1 MNIILHKRIIFTIF
15 VRPKQTIII
24 LFQMNKDRLKAI
36 MFDQKDV
43 FNSRK
48 HLIPRDIELE
58 KHIATSQV
66 IIISGIRRCGKSS
79 LLYLIKE
86 KMNLK
91 ETEYCYFNFDD
102 ERIIA
107 DISILENIYNL
118 HLEVYGEEPVLFLD
132 EIQNIDNWEKFVN
145 RMYEQGIKVF
155 VTGSNAKL
163 LSSEISTSLTGRNR
177 LIELYPFSFSEYL
190 RFIGNTFNLDRITPK
205 SKSLLLKDFNN
216 YFETGGFPLVVK
228 ENDTELINAYFQ
240 DILYRDIISR
250 YRLTQVNEIKQ
261 IGLYFA
267 SNIGKLF
274 SYSTLQE
281 ISGVK
286 SLSSIKDYLYYYEQ
300 TYLYFYLKKFDYSVK
315 KQIMNP
321 KKVYTIDPAFAHRLG
336 FNFSE
341 NKGRILENIVFLEL
355 LRRGK
360 EVYYHSGK
368 KECDFVIKE
377 GLDIVEAIQVAYQ
390 VNVNNH
396 EREFRG
402 LQEAMETYN
411 LKEGIMLIYDIDAS
425 LIPNHVGI
433 KVIPVWKWLLEAV

>member
-1 MNIILHKRIIFTIF
+1 MIKE
-15 VRPKQTIII
+15 
-24 LFQMNKDRLKAI
+24 RLKEI

-48 HLIPRDIELE
+48 HLIHRDIVLKKYIETDQ
-58 KHIATSQV
+58 IV
-66 IIISGIRRCGKSS
+66 IISGIRRCGKSS
-79 LLYLIKE
+79 LLFLIKE

-91 ETEYCYFNFDD
+91 EPEYCYFNFDD
-102 ERIIA
+102 ERIIV
-107 DISILENIYNL
+107 DILILEDIYNL
-118 HLEVYGEEPVLFLD
+118 HLEVYGKEPVLFLD
-132 EIQNIDNWEKFVN
+132 EIQNIGNWEKFVN

-163 LSSEISTSLTGRNR
+163 LSSEISTSLTGRNK

-190 RFIGNTFNLDRITPK
+190 RFIGNNYDLDRITAK
-205 SKSLLLKDFNN
+205 SKSLLLKDFNS

-274 SYSTLQE
+274 SYSTLKE

-286 SLSSIKDYLYYYEQ
+286 SLSSIKDYLFYYEQ
-300 TYLYFYLKKFDYSVK
+300 SYLFFYLKKFDYSVK

-341 NKGRILENIVFLEL
+341 NKGRILENIVYLEL

-360 EVYYHSGK
+360 EVYYYSGK
-368 KECDFVIKE
+368 RECDFVVKE
-377 GLDIVEAIQVAYQ
+377 GLDIVEAIQVAYLVDVTNYDSEYQ
-390 VNVNNH
+390 
-396 EREFRG
+396 G
-402 LQEAMETYN
+402 LQEAITTYN
-411 LKEGIMLIYDIDAS
+411 LKQGIILSYNIDES
-425 LIPNHVGI
+425 FIQGNVGI
-433 KVIPVWKWLLEAV
+433 EIMPVWKWLLASR

>member
-1 MNIILHKRIIFTIF
+1 MLTNNYLYICSLTINNYHSILMI
-15 VRPKQTIII
+15 
-24 LFQMNKDRLKAI
+24 KDSLKEI
-36 MFDQKDV
+36 MFGQKDV

-48 HLIPRDIELE
+48 DLIHRDIELE
-58 KHIATSQV
+58 KYIATSQV
-66 IIISGIRRCGKSS
+66 VIISGIRRCGKSS
-79 LLYLIKE
+79 LLFLIKE

-91 ETEYCYFNFDD
+91 ESEYCYFNFDD

-118 HLEVYGEEPVLFLD
+118 HIEVYGKEPVLFLD
-132 EIQNIDNWEKFVN
+132 EIQNINNWEKFVN
-145 RMYEQGIKVF
+145 RMYEQGIKIF

-163 LSSEISTSLTGRNR
+163 LSSEISTSLTGRNK

-190 RFIGNTFNLDRITPK
+190 RFIGNNYDLKRITAK

-300 TYLYFYLKKFDYSVK
+300 SYLYFYLRKFDYSVK

-321 KKVYTIDPAFAHRLG
+321 KKVYAIDPAFAHRLG

-341 NKGRILENIVFLEL
+341 NKGRILENIVYLEL

-390 VNVNNH
+390 VNVKNC
-396 EREFRG
+396 EREYQG
-402 LQEAMETYN
+402 LHEAMTIYN
-411 LKEGIMLIYDIDAS
+411 LKEGLVLNYNSEETFLPENTEM
-425 LIPNHVGI
+425 
-433 KVIPVWKWLLEAV
+433 KVLPVWEWLLTA